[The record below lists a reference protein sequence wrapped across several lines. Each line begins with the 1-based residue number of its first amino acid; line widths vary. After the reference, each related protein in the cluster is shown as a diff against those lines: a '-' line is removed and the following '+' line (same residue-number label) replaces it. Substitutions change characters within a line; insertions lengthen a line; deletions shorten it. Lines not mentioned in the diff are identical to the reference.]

1 MGSCDMSLFQ
11 LISHWLVGLA
21 GAVVPNTHLHSLL
34 HTCLGAGG
42 HTSFDKQIGGLPIV
56 HIWQHTS
63 GIMTGTDYQVGV
75 KMAISQFQKTQ
86 GIAQIE
92 RY

>member
-1 MGSCDMSLFQ
+1 MQ
-11 LISHWLVGLA
+11 LPSISSGPFSDKFRFLINSGYGYVSHYTANRGIQA
-21 GAVVPNTHLHSLL
+21 NRGITNSTHL
-34 HTCLGAGG
+34 AA
-42 HTSFDKQIGGLPIV
+42 Q
-56 HIWQHTS
+56 S